1 MEGKVDRKQMQV
13 VLPNWQSRKLWGSL
27 FHGLCSLQEMA
38 AHLLRVKTFRVIEGV
53 NEGWVKKIVL
63 NGI

>member
-1 MEGKVDRKQMQV
+1 MQV